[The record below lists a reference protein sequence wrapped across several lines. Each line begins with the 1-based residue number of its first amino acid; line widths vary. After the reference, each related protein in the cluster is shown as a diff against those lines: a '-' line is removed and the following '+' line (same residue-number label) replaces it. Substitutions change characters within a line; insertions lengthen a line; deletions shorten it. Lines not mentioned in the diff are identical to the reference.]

1 MSEETKRNTPGDAD
15 PAKKSPGK
23 LFLLWFGI
31 PFVILLALGYLMSVS
46 DSW

>member
-1 MSEETKRNTPGDAD
+1 MSEDTKKNTPGDAD
-15 PAKKSPGK
+15 PAQKGLGK
-23 LFLLWFGI
+23 FFLIWFGI